1 MEIGSII
8 DSNAISFQNCLN
20 FKVSLINMAHKCYAG
35 KVKYVDT
42 VLEVTKRLFDNIN
55 LDKIEYGT
63 PVGREMEKLLKIPIS
78 NYNNGSCT
86 TTFLTFLWHFSFF
99 FFRHM

>member
-1 MEIGSII
+1 
-8 DSNAISFQNCLN
+8 
-20 FKVSLINMAHKCYAG
+20 MAHKCYAG
-35 KVKYVDT
+35 KIKYVDT

-78 NYNNGSCT
+78 NYNNGWYTTVPLRQHSCPSFDT
-86 TTFLTFLWHFSFF
+86 TLSSPSNLSTKIPLL
-99 FFRHM
+99 